1 MQTNRSLFR
10 SLEGLEK
17 TASSN
22 RVLNLA
28 ALSIKHGENL
38 DHWSRPLFR
47 SRILNAS
54 VVLKHRLRPEEL
66 GVLPRARPSA
76 TKVIVPFERS
86 ELRLGG
92 RSFFVGEPGW
102 METLEHLIGHPGEM
116 AHDAQVLEAL
126 DELPS
131 LDPFLL
137 REHLKRRGFK
147 VSPSY
152 FEISPLDVDKMYA
165 FVGLEVKRLV
175 RLAFQDH
182 GASDESTARLVEA
195 LLLNGADER
204 FEPLRRTLRMEG
216 DRYQEGIFAWRG
228 FLYYKWVLDNVWP
241 DMVRML
247 AELSRIKAVGPQ
259 SVELLGEIDDIK
271 RRVLTKVNRNV
282 KSALSFLKL
291 YDAAF
296 RKLTVAGDAN
306 AFRDF
311 LMTSPHLFE
320 KLGECCGAV
329 SHVTTFWRFRF
340 PHGRP
345 LQAFAPELLS
355 LLQDFEDG
363 LGDGESIGPEPQF
376 FAPSR
381 ITGDRRIDTTSLGVG
396 VAVGG

>member
-28 ALSIKHGENL
+28 ALSLKHADNL
-38 DHWSRPLFR
+38 DHSAQPLFR
-47 SRILNAS
+47 SRILNAC
-54 VVLKHRLRPEEL
+54 VVLKHRLRAEEL

-102 METLEHLIGHPGEM
+102 METLENLIVHRGEM
-116 AHDAQVLEAL
+116 ANDARVLEAL

-137 REHLKRRGFK
+137 REHLKRRGFA

-152 FEISPLDVDKMYA
+152 FEISPLDAERMYA
-165 FVGLEVKRLV
+165 FVGREVQRLV
-175 RLAFQDH
+175 SLAFQDQA
-182 GASDESTARLVEA
+182 GSDESTARLVQA

-228 FLYYKWVLDNVWP
+228 FLYYKWVLDAVWP
-241 DMVRML
+241 EMVRML
-247 AELSRIKAVGPQ
+247 AELARIKAVGPQ
-259 SVELLGEIDDIK
+259 SVELVGEIDDIK
-271 RRVLTKVNRNV
+271 RRVLAKVKRNV
-282 KSALSFLKL
+282 KSALGFLKL
-291 YDAAF
+291 YDTAF
-296 RKLTVAGDAN
+296 KKLTVAGDAN

-311 LMTSPHLFE
+311 LLASPHLFE

-340 PHGRP
+340 PTGRP

-355 LLQDFEDG
+355 ILQDFEDG
-363 LGDGESIGPEPQF
+363 LGDGENAGSQPDF
-376 FAPSR
+376 YAPAR
-381 ITGDRRIDTTSLGVG
+381 ITGDRRISTVG
-396 VAVGG
+396 LEA